1 MFDKIAIQHM
11 HGVTKVVTMLGLVL
25 AEVGGKPLLA
35 MLSTR
40 DIAQA
45 HPHKGGR
52 IL

>member
-25 AEVGGKPLLA
+25 AEVGKPLLA